1 MENNNLLDI
10 KSYKITVNIDSKKI
24 ILILENKEDSNDK
37 YENNYSFEQIV
48 EKQIKLV
55 SCNNIE
61 IILNLINTSK
71 ILNIQFSDMKTMI
84 F

>member
-24 ILILENKEDSNDK
+24 ILILEIKEDSNDK
-37 YENNYSFEQIV
+37 YENNYSFEKIV

-61 IILNLINTSK
+61 IIQI
-71 ILNIQFSDMKTMI
+71 
-84 F
+84 